1 MDNAQAVLLAVIQG
15 LTEFL
20 PVSSSAHLILPSQL
34 LGWPD
39 QGLAFDV
46 AVHAGTLAAVVI
58 YYRQV
63 LSGLVGGVLGRG
75 DSVGVS
81 RQEAQCLVVATLPA
95 LVVGLVFSD
104 FIDGYLRGT
113 AVIATTTLVFGL
125 LLGLSYRYR
134 LAGDGEQPIT
144 RVDHAVMIGLAQAL
158 ALIPGTSR
166 SGITI
171 TASLFLGYNVATAA
185 RFSFLLSIPVIF
197 GALILML
204 IRQTDAFVSASNLG
218 LMALAMVISAISA
231 YLTIAFF
238 VGLVVRVGM
247 MPFVVYRVA
256 LALGLFSIVVFL

>member
-1 MDNAQAVLLAVIQG
+1 MDNAQAVLLALIQG

-46 AVHAGTLAAVVI
+46 AVHAGTLAAVVF

-63 LSGLVGGVLGRG
+63 LSSLV
-75 DSVGVS
+75 
-81 RQEAQCLVVATLPA
+81 
-95 LVVGLVFSD
+95 
-104 FIDGYLRGT
+104 
-113 AVIATTTLVFGL
+113 
-125 LLGLSYRYR
+125 
-134 LAGDGEQPIT
+134 
-144 RVDHAVMIGLAQAL
+144 GLAQAL

-238 VGLVVRVGM
+238 VGLVMRVGM